1 MKTINLEQ
9 QSVRDLNQALH
20 DQAGE
25 CTEREW
31 EVLEPKGQHNIAC
44 GLDQNLS
51 VDIKGHAGYFCAGMN
66 KKAHVTV
73 HGNVGQ
79 GVAENMMSGTVRVK
93 GDASQA
99 AGATAH
105 GGLLVVEGNAA
116 ARCGI
121 SMKGVDIVVK
131 GDVGHMSCFMGQAG
145 NLVVCGDAGD
155 ALGDSLY
162 EVKIYV
168 KGSVKSLGADC
179 IEKEMR
185 QEHLDELAELLNR
198 AGVDEDPK
206 AFKRYGS
213 GRQLYNFKVDNA
225 SAY

>member
-1 MKTINLEQ
+1 MKTINLETQ
-9 QSVRDLNQALH
+9 TVRDLNQALH
-20 DQAGE
+20 EQSPE

-31 EVLEPKGQHNIAC
+31 EVLESKGQHNIAC
-44 GLDQNLS
+44 GLDQNLA

-105 GGLLVVEGNAA
+105 GGLLVVEGNAG

-121 SMKGVDIVVK
+121 SMKGAEIVVK

-145 NLVVCGDAGD
+145 SLVVCGDAGD

-185 QEHLDELAELLNR
+185 EEHIEELAELLNR

-206 AFKRYGS
+206 SFKRYGS
-213 GRQLYNFKVDNA
+213 ARELYNFKVDNA

>member
-1 MKTINLEQ
+1 MKTINLQ
-9 QSVRDLNQALH
+9 DASVRDLNQALH
-20 DQAGE
+20 DQVTE

-31 EVLEPKGQHNIAC
+31 LVQEPKGQHNIAA

-51 VDIKGHAGYFCAGMN
+51 VDIEGHAGYFCAGMN
-66 KKAHVTV
+66 KKAHITV
-73 HGNVGQ
+73 HGNAGQ

-105 GGLLVVEGNAA
+105 GGLLVIEGNAG

-131 GDVGHMSCFMGQAG
+131 GNVGHMSCFMGQAG

-162 EVKIYV
+162 EVHIYV
-168 KGSVKSLGADC
+168 KGSVQSLGADC
-179 IEKEMR
+179 TEKEMR
-185 QEHLDELAELLNR
+185 EEHITELTELLNR
-198 AGVDEDPK
+198 AGVDEDPT

-213 GRQLYNFKVDNA
+213 ARQLYNFKVDNA

>member
-1 MKTINLEQ
+1 MKTINLNEKT
-9 QSVRDLNQALH
+9 VRDLNQALH
-20 DQAGE
+20 DQVTE

-44 GLDQNLS
+44 GLDQNLA

-73 HGNVGQ
+73 HGNAGQ

-105 GGLLVVEGNAA
+105 GGLLVIEGNAG

-145 NLVVCGDAGD
+145 SLVVCGDAGD

-162 EVKIYV
+162 EVHIYV

-185 QEHLDELAELLNR
+185 AEHLEELSALLNK

-206 AFKRYGS
+206 VFRRYGS
-213 GRQLYNFKVDNA
+213 ARQLYNFKVDNA